1 MPSLQPYD
9 ASDLAYLV
17 SDPEYFGQRLEK
29 KQAERKELLQMEP
42 EVAQDLVNQSLGA
55 GQWQPE
61 IRRDI
66 WDDEFIDWYDDPNP

>member
-29 KQAERKELLQMEP
+29 KQAERKELLQI
-42 EVAQDLVNQSLGA
+42 VNQSLGA